1 MVYNHNVPIAIP
13 SSTERR
19 TFESGLSAIAD
30 IFFRFSNANV
40 DDLLLVARDV
50 GNVSKIRCKALYMRA
65 LYQVEDGHAISDW
78 T

>member
-1 MVYNHNVPIAIP
+1 MVYNHNVFIAMP
-13 SSTERR
+13 SSTEMR

-50 GNVSKIRCKALYMRA
+50 SRIRCKALYMYA
-65 LYQVEDGHAISDW
+65 LYQVEDGHAISDR